1 MDPSPE
7 DEAVFLAQS
16 FEDRQS
22 RSFIAGAG
30 TSGSPDDPFIPL
42 PSAST
47 IRLPSAK
54 KNRQQDQDHQDGPK
68 VDTEGLEELLRGSQD
83 EVDQESL
90 EGKNEINTNQKG
102 SEIHLGK
109 VVEESKISSTA
120 NARESA
126 STESKGESLAE
137 GSISKPRRSTRIAS
151 SETDKEKER
160 KKRMTVLLDG
170 EMPDGES
177 EEEEEEGD
185 EESSEDGVLEED
197 IASED
202 EQELQE
208 LEPVELG
215 TALEESKDNNQE
227 NALSQDRIGESEAI
241 TSSHSN
247 QPTLENS
254 PLPSPSSN
262 HALSPPSKPSED
274 TTELHPTQLKET
286 SLAEVEEQPSAL
298 ETGSEDSKG
307 AGAESEEDD
316 SEDGDSGEEE
326 SEDEEED
333 TEPSLKYQR
342 MKGGATDI
350 FAKDTASSLAI
361 SERFLVSIRSSRIEG
376 SSENM
381 SKSFNLNQSFPVGCG
396 AR

>member
-1 MDPSPE
+1 
-7 DEAVFLAQS
+7 
-16 FEDRQS
+16 
-22 RSFIAGAG
+22 
-30 TSGSPDDPFIPL
+30 
-42 PSAST
+42 
-47 IRLPSAK
+47 
-54 KNRQQDQDHQDGPK
+54 
-68 VDTEGLEELLRGSQD
+68 
-83 EVDQESL
+83 
-90 EGKNEINTNQKG
+90 
-102 SEIHLGK
+102 
-109 VVEESKISSTA
+109 
-120 NARESA
+120 
-126 STESKGESLAE
+126 
-137 GSISKPRRSTRIAS
+137 
-151 SETDKEKER
+151 
-160 KKRMTVLLDG
+160 MTVLLDG

-215 TALEESKDNNQE
+215 TALEESEDNNQE